1 MSEPP
6 STAAERAALRRR
18 TWQGEIVETGAKG
31 VLYATLTFQ
40 ERLAAY
46 AALNRRVH
54 GWTDAQLSQRTPLTL
69 ADVAIIP
76 AGGTWTPTET

>member
-18 TWQGEIVETGAKG
+18 TWQGEIVETGDKG
-31 VLYATLTFQ
+31 LLYATLTFQ

-54 GWTDAQLSQRTPLTL
+54 RWTDAQLTQRTPLTL
-69 ADVAIIP
+69 ADVAIIR
-76 AGGTWTPTET
+76 AGETWTPTET